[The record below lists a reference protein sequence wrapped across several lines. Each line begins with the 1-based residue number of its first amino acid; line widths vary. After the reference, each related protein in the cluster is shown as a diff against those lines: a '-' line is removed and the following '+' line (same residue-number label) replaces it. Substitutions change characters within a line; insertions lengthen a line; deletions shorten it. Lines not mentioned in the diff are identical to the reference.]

1 MFNARTWCPAAMAS
15 VLVTLA
21 AFACGEEESVVLE
34 KVPKAVRE
42 AVKARFPDAKATDAA
57 KETEDGKVVYEV
69 TIKDKERKIDVT
81 LTPEGEL
88 LMIERAIEKKDLPQA
103 VTKAVEEKYP
113 KATYKIIEEI
123 NKVEKKKETLAYYEV
138 LVETADKHRREVQ
151 VSAEGKIL
159 LEENKDA
166 EKDGE

>member
-1 MFNARTWCPAAMAS
+1 MQTTLTWFGAALL
-15 VLVTLA
+15 LVVLA
-21 AFACGEEESVVLE
+21 AAGRSEEESVVLE

-42 AVKARFPDAKATDAA
+42 AVKARFPDAKATEAA

-69 TIKDKERKIDVT
+69 TIMNKEQKIDVT

-88 LMIERAIEKKDLPQA
+88 LMIEKQIEKKDLPKP
-103 VTKAVEEKYP
+103 VTKAIEEKYP
-113 KATYKIIEEI
+113 KATYKIVEEI

-138 LVETADKHRREVQ
+138 LLETADKHRREVQ

-159 LEENKDA
+159 KEENKDA